1 MQSFFDGVICPRQ
14 PESTKKKSVGARDLL
29 CLRVEQSKNG
39 KNFKMK
45 EENERVIVDETF
57 VIKFEDS
64 TQPAKRIKLEPTDT
78 DAKESKVFV
87 DAITQTEA
95 LDNDPK
101 VEIATQ
107 TDRPIYHGLQLI
119 YPGRGGVRQ
128 QIIPRLA
135 LPNDEDDGV
144 TCRMCLQPF
153 WYKSELFEHL
163 KTLHSISDP
172 ERYEKE
178 EREKKLRR
186 LREDQQRMAMAQ
198 RGRGS
203 MVRHLDNFGLF

>member
-1 MQSFFDGVICPRQ
+1 MVSSVLVNLKVQRKNQSVP
-14 PESTKKKSVGARDLL
+14 
-29 CLRVEQSKNG
+29 
-39 KNFKMK
+39 
-45 EENERVIVDETF
+45 VIVDETF
-57 VIKFEDS
+57 VLKFEDS
-64 TQPAKRIKLEPTDT
+64 TQPAKRIKLEPTDPE
-78 DAKESKVFV
+78 AKESKVFV
-87 DAITQTEA
+87 DAIPQTEA